1 MEEPMTQTQWHRFRP
16 TAYVAIIGSVI
27 FILVAFAHPD
37 IVFLFDIAFALLLTV
52 VSIGSIVWMIQ
63 ETIAKRYQQLL
74 PTIAM
79 LAVLWVTL
87 LSLFFYER
95 SHPFELHETAK
106 WVTRSQSYKSAVLA
120 RQESTTELKHIEWD
134 MSGFAGIADNTVYLV
149 FDPADK
155 LSTAAKSR
163 EPGKFDGIP
172 CEVRLV
178 RRLESDWYAVLFY
191 TDQYWGACK

>member
-63 ETIAKRYQQLL
+63 ETIAKR
-74 PTIAM
+74 
-79 LAVLWVTL
+79 
-87 LSLFFYER
+87 YER